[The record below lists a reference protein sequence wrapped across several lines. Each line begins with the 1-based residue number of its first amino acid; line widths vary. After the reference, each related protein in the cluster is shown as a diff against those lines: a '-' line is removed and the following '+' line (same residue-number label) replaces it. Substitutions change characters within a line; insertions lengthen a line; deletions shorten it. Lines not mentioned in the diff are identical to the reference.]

1 MAKAPI
7 NRSSGVLCNI
17 SSLPSEFGIGCF
29 NKDAENF
36 ADILLDMGF
45 HWWQVLPITMIGY
58 GNSPYSSLSTFAGNA
73 LYINP
78 AEFCNLGLLS
88 WDELNSFKYYGEP
101 YRVDYDF
108 ARNNITRLLNTVIPR
123 LTQDIKEKISL
134 WRKENEY
141 WIEDYALYMA
151 LAEVYGYNWRNWD
164 KPLQARDKAAL
175 DKKKKEL
182 ENRVFYYVFEQYEFF
197 REWTALKE
205 IINKKGIRIIGDIP
219 FYVATNSVDVWANP
233 KEFQLGEDLVEKAV
247 AGVPPDAF
255 SDVGQIWG
263 NVLYDFKAQA
273 KSRYSWW
280 RLRIK
285 HNLEMYDALR
295 LDHFRAFYNYFSIPA
310 EDTDT
315 AKNGHWEMGPGMELL
330 NYFKKDNPKAFFIA
344 EDLGLID
351 DECRAFIDSTG
362 IPTMRVFQFGFDGT
376 PSCNIP
382 YNYEVNTVC
391 YSGTH
396 DNNTLLGWLYEV
408 HPGTRDYVLKY
419 CGYEGAGWGMGG
431 PQCGST
437 KAILKALAMT
447 SSILC
452 VFPIQDLLGYGGDTR
467 MNIPGV
473 AEGNWM
479 FRVPFDQIMSID
491 RNFFLDVNN
500 TYGRNRGQD

>member
-1 MAKAPI
+1 MDIKDI
-7 NRSSGVLCNI
+7 KRSAGVLCNI
-17 SSLPSEFGIGCF
+17 SSLPSEYGIGCF

-36 ADILLDMGF
+36 ANVIADMSYT
-45 HWWQVLPITMIGY
+45 WWQVLPITMIGY
-58 GNSPYSSLSTFAGNA
+58 GNSPYSSLSSFAGNA

-88 WDELNSFKYYGEP
+88 WEELNGFKYYGEP
-101 YRVDYDF
+101 YSVDYDF
-108 ARNNITRLLNTVIPR
+108 ARNNIARLLNTVIPR
-123 LTQDIKEKISL
+123 LTQEIKAKVET
-134 WRKENEY
+134 WRKANAY
-141 WIEDYALYMA
+141 WVEDYALYMA
-151 LAEVYGYNWRNWD
+151 LAEVYGYNWREWE
-164 KPLQARDKAAL
+164 KPLIVRDTASL

-182 ENRVFYYVFEQYEFF
+182 ANRIFYYIFEQYEFF
-197 REWTALKE
+197 REWGALKE
-205 IINKKGIRIIGDIP
+205 TINAKGIKIIGDIP

-233 KEFQLGEDLVEKAV
+233 HEFQLDKNLGEKAI

-255 SDVGQIWG
+255 AEKGQIWG
-263 NVLYDFKAQA
+263 NVLYDFKEQE
-273 KSRYSWW
+273 KNDYSWW

-315 AKNGHWEMGPGMELL
+315 AENGHWEKGPGMKLI
-330 NYFKKDNPKAFFIA
+330 NFFKKDNPDALFIA

-351 DECRAFIDSTG
+351 EDCRKFIDSTG

-376 PSCNIP
+376 PSGNIP

-396 DNNTLLGWLYEV
+396 DNNTLLGWLYEIN
-408 HPGTRDYVLKY
+408 PGARDYVLKY
-419 CGYEGAGWGMGG
+419 CGYEGAGWGAGG
-431 PQCGST
+431 PQCGSI
-437 KAILKALAMT
+437 KAILKTLCM
-447 SSILC
+447 SSSKITI
-452 VFPIQDLLGYGGDTR
+452 FPIQDLLGYGGDTR

-473 AEGNWM
+473 ASGNWK

-491 RNFFLDVNN
+491 RNYFLDLNN
-500 TYGRNRGQD
+500 TYGRNRK